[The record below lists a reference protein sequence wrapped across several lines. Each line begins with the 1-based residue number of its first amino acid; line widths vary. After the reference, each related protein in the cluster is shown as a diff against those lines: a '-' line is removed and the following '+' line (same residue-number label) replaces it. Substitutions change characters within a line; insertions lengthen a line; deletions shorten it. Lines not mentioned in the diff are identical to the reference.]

1 MSFEGPVKVFERGLI
16 RQLTQINRIARSTKK
31 KIIEGLIQI
40 KYLRES

>member
-31 KIIEGLIQI
+31 KIEGLIQI